1 MSGDSITAVLSAHT
15 CTTNSNASSVA
26 TNNKSGINKPL
37 GVGLFTLGSGFCYW
51 QGAEHLKAKV
61 NLGRVKSN
69 AWHNVNLNVPFKYL
83 RPEKY
88 IQADR
93 AALAELENLANSV
106 DNPAYKKHAN
116 AVRLATREYNDA
128 VRANNLARKQWLKGA
143 QHTYAKQALQGAKFR
158 TGLSRGY
165 GGLLILAG
173 TVFAGMAAKTAL
185 SDA

>member
-1 MSGDSITAVLSAHT
+1 MSGDSVTTVSSAHT
-15 CTTNSNASSVA
+15 CVANSNTSNATTNNE
-26 TNNKSGINKPL
+26 SGINKPL
-37 GVGLFTLGSGFCYW
+37 GVGLFALGSGFCYW

-69 AWHNVNLNVPFKYL
+69 AWHNIKMNVPFQYL
-83 RPEKY
+83 RAQST
-88 IQADR
+88 IQADK
-93 AALAELENLANSV
+93 AALAELESLANSL

-116 AVRLATREYNDA
+116 AIREATREYNQA
-128 VRANNLARKQWLKGA
+128 IEANNLARAKWYEGA
-143 QHTYAKQALQGAKFR
+143 KHTYAKQALQGAKFR

-173 TVFAGMAAKTAL
+173 TLFTGMAAKTAL

>member
-1 MSGDSITAVLSAHT
+1 MSGDSITAVSSAHT

-26 TNNKSGINKPL
+26 TNNESGINKPL

-69 AWHNVNLNVPFKYL
+69 AWHNIKMNVPFKYL
-83 RPEKY
+83 RPQST
-88 IQADR
+88 IQANK
-93 AALAELENLANSV
+93 AAFAELENIATSMN
-106 DNPAYKKHAN
+106 NPAYKKHAD
-116 AVRLATREYNDA
+116 AIRQATREYNQA
-128 VRANNLARKQWLKGA
+128 VEANNLARAQWFNNA

-165 GGLLILAG
+165 GGLLMLAG
-173 TVFAGMAAKTAL
+173 TLFAGMAIKTAT

>member
-1 MSGDSITAVLSAHT
+1 MSGDSITAVSSAHT
-15 CTTNSNASSVA
+15 CTTNSNASSA
-26 TNNKSGINKPL
+26 TTNNERGINKPL
-37 GVGLFTLGSGFCYW
+37 NVGLFTLGAGFCYW

-116 AVRLATREYNDA
+116 AIRLATRDYNDA
-128 VRANNLARKQWLKGA
+128 VRANNLARKQWFKGA

-158 TGLSRGY
+158 TALSRGV
-165 GGLLILAG
+165 GGLLLVAG
-173 TVFAGMAAKTAL
+173 TAFAAAAVNTAMN
-185 SDA
+185 DA